1 MSRSSRHK
9 DSHEINGELC
19 HDNMNDGTSARTR
32 PFSFEE
38 IMLRRKSKRTAVEVP
53 SQNVDADNKEDTVE
67 KAVDSLK
74 SNRDRHGKSTSD
86 SSRHVL
92 EDSLKV
98 NSREREDNTSM
109 ISERKLTKDSCNES
123 RDDTETKS
131 KLEPL
136 KSLISDNGR
145 GGKSDKH
152 VNHKKRNDRSNED
165 SKYES
170 GERYSRD
177 TVKKGTSTGI
187 SMKKSGKER
196 EFKESNGSDRQV
208 NKRRNVD
215 RLRHDY
221 ENESH
226 KRHLRSFSGSEKAG
240 EGHRAQH
247 EKERRK
253 KHHDEERE
261 KIEDRDGVKKLDLR
275 VSKVSEFS
283 ERREKELSRMHYEES
298 RSKRRRSRSR
308 ERNDRGR
315 RSASLSPKAQKHTS
329 FTDLEHGGFSS
340 HSSKDKFQRPHFDV
354 ERKRTLSNSSNS
366 YRRISGSSSG
376 LGGYSPR
383 KRKTETAPKTSPSN
397 HSPEKRTAGWD
408 LPPVGK
414 EGNSTDAVISGMQS
428 SSQIMSLSAQEAS
441 IVPETS
447 YTLKPVIMP
456 NYTSESHSIDSI
468 QLTQA
473 TRPMRRLYVENLPAS
488 SSEKDLM
495 ECINNFLLTS
505 GVNHI
510 HGTLPCISCMIH
522 KEKGQAL
529 LEFLTPEDASAA
541 LSFDGRSFA
550 GSVLKIRRPK
560 DFIELT
566 VFRQLLFS
574 CRLVFLTN
582 QWIQMIKSVQL

>member
-1 MSRSSRHK
+1 MRRSGQHK
-9 DSHEINGELC
+9 DSHGNNGELC
-19 HDNMNDGTSARTR
+19 QDNMNDGTSARTR

-38 IMLRRKSKRTAVEVP
+38 IMLRRKSKSTTVEVP
-53 SQNVDADNKEDTVE
+53 SGNVDADPKEDTVE
-67 KAVDSLK
+67 KAADGLK
-74 SNRDRHGKSTSD
+74 SNIHRHGKPTSD

-109 ISERKLTKDSCNES
+109 ISERKFNKDSCNKN
-123 RDDTETKS
+123 RDDTVTKS

-152 VNHKKRNDRSNED
+152 VNHKRRSDRSNED

-177 TVKKGTSTGI
+177 PVKKDTSTGI
-187 SMKKSGKER
+187 SMRKSEKEI
-196 EFKESNGSDRQV
+196 EFKESNDNDRQV

-215 RLRHDY
+215 RSRHDY

-226 KRHLRSFSGSEKAG
+226 KKHSKNFSGSEKNG

-247 EKERRK
+247 GKERRK

-275 VSKVSEFS
+275 ASKVSEIS
-283 ERREKELSRMHYEES
+283 ERREKESSRMHYEES

-308 ERNDRGR
+308 ERNERGR
-315 RSASLSPKAQKHTS
+315 RSASLSPKARKHTS
-329 FTDLEHGGFSS
+329 FTELEHGGFSS
-340 HSSKDKFQRPHFDV
+340 HSSKEKCRQPHSDV
-354 ERKRTLSNSSNS
+354 ERKRIVSNCSNS
-366 YRRISGSSSG
+366 YRRHSGSSSR

-397 HSPEKRTAGWD
+397 QSPEKRTAGWD

-414 EGNSTDAVISGMQS
+414 DDNSTDTVISVMQP

-456 NYTSESHSIDSI
+456 KYTSESHSIDSI

-473 TRPMRRLYVENLPAS
+473 TRPMRRLYVENLSAL
-488 SSEKDLM
+488 SSEKALM
-495 ECINNFLLTS
+495 ECINNFLLSS
-505 GVNHI
+505 GVNYI
-510 HGTLPCISCMIH
+510 HGTLPCISCMVSISS
-522 KEKGQAL
+522 
-529 LEFLTPEDASAA
+529 LTFGFVQICKVYRYSTYK
-541 LSFDGRSFA
+541 RSFC
-550 GSVLKIRRPK
+550 
-560 DFIELT
+560 F
-566 VFRQLLFS
+566 
-574 CRLVFLTN
+574 
-582 QWIQMIKSVQL
+582 